1 MRESGLWQVYCAL
14 GVMPGNRATHV
25 DIRVGKTDT
34 REINMQAINSF
45 AIMLVILWLLADGS
59 S

>member
-1 MRESGLWQVYCAL
+1 MLDAV
-14 GVMPGNRATHV
+14 PGNR
-25 DIRVGKTDT
+25 DIHMDIQEGKTDT

-45 AIMLVILWLLADGS
+45 AIMVVILWLLAGGS

>member
-1 MRESGLWQVYCAL
+1 ML
-14 GVMPGNRATHV
+14 GAVPGNRDTHV
-25 DIRVGKTDT
+25 DIQVGKIDT

-45 AIMLVILWLLADGS
+45 AIMLVILWLLANGS